1 MTRPRRLGSL
11 LLALLLGVATAA
23 LAREVPDFSGRDLD
37 GRLHRL
43 SDYRGKMVVV
53 NYWAT
58 WCPPCR
64 EELPELA
71 IFHDN
76 HKDRDAVVLGVN
88 FERISLPRLRAFV
101 EEQFIGYP
109 VIHVE
114 PTLRTPFGPL
124 LGLPTSFIISPDG
137 KEMITHIGPL
147 TRAQLEALLE
157 RFRQRAPAAAPA
169 ARHPI

>member
-1 MTRPRRLGSL
+1 MIPRR
-11 LLALLLGVATAA
+11 ALLLWLLCLLPALPLAA
-23 LAREVPDFSGRDLD
+23 APVPDFSGRDLD
-37 GRLHRL
+37 GKLHRL

-71 IFHDN
+71 IFHDS

-88 FERISLPRLRAFV
+88 FEKISPERLRAFV
-101 EEQFIGYP
+101 EEQFIDFP

-114 PTLRTPFGPL
+114 PSPRTPFGPL

-137 KEMITHIGPL
+137 QQMITHIGPL
-147 TRAQLEALLE
+147 TRQQLEDLLR
-157 RFRQRAPAAAPA
+157 RFQAGTR
-169 ARHPI
+169 